1 MHHKKK
7 WFKKIAIPLPEIFS
21 LTAAVSDDM
30 ATSFF
35 SVLKNHNVDET
46 TMCFFYTRY
55 CISPEVRLAV
65 NLKVLL
71 DQFIDKKR
79 VDSVIPDGIS
89 DNEHDCLEDI
99 ETRDIDPITKMVAH
113 SLLNIEERNAVLP
126 ILKPLFIEIK
136 VSNKETKD
144 GDSGEEEQDTLP

>member
-1 MHHKKK
+1 MRHNKK

-21 LTAAVSDDM
+21 LTTAVSESM

-35 SVLKNHNVDET
+35 SVLKNNHVHET

-55 CISPEVRLAV
+55 CMSPEVRLAV

-71 DQFIDKKR
+71 DQFIQKRR
-79 VDSVIPDGIS
+79 VDSTIPDGIS

-99 ETRDIDPITKMVAH
+99 ETKDIDPITKMVAH
-113 SLLNIEERNAVLP
+113 SLLNVEERNAILP
-126 ILKPLFIEIK
+126 ILKPLFVEIRI
-136 VSNKETKD
+136 SNKETED
-144 GDSGEEEQDTLP
+144 GDNDK